1 MDEVLLQDY
10 ELSIWETYVP
20 EDSATG
26 NFEERKVAVIGSPTI
41 HSNTSAY
48 NVAIKENINGE
59 KTLTFSLA
67 RKYRNDEGELVDNP
81 FLSLLSAERIV
92 KLRDGEAYEM
102 TGDTPE
108 DEIQSLEEEDIDE
121 RWKDFVIKN
130 IDENS
135 STYVN
140 SYTCKEVFVNEL
152 GKNGWSTVLDTE
164 LGNNYGTVI
173 ELGETILQGSG
184 WKVSEDSYNPTARL
198 DEQLF
203 VVSVDEKFNSESPL
217 VAENTL
223 SKESSEISSGY
234 LYFFYSDVE
243 IGKTE
248 DGERAWKVSDKNAV
262 EGKVQFMW
270 PGKGIECFTA
280 DMADDNNVIID
291 ETDKFNFDCDSSAV
305 IGLKVVPV
313 GDFYD
318 PTQSGRALLG
328 GRIVKS
334 VNSHFEPVADRYVED
349 WEVKGTEEK
358 VYHYQETEYA
368 TSDIVQNYLANSTNF
383 VSQIGWVNRSTNAG
397 SITDGFQFHTMP
409 IPEEPPL
416 DITTVKD
423 WLPTNYMVLP
433 KGSNEYKYHNSGLS
447 DQHIRLVKDKIYVF
461 RWRARV
467 IDETAN
473 SYTVD
478 SLPIPSTSSTSSTY
492 GNSVTVKL
500 VYQDSTSGT
509 LQYTG
514 ASNEVT
520 ASNFTRNNTTPT
532 DNDNLRGYPVPV
544 ASQTGRTA
552 YSEAAVGRLYMDEQ
566 GYAYCFLKANHS
578 TKAFGE
584 DAFLELKMAPSSSY
598 PNYKWHVQDIQFF
611 EYKEQTVDNKTIP
624 IFPGDIP
631 TASMITNDV
640 FYRVINGNAGKEV
653 EFLSS
658 NTDLYTPIRKEGY
671 TAVRH
676 LEVKE
681 SNYFNNISSL
691 AELFEVWV
699 KFKVRHKKNGALLL
713 DDTGMPIK
721 EVVFSRFAPGSKENY
736 AGFRYGVN
744 LKNIKRNITSQNI
757 ATKLIVKDNNNEFA
771 TDGMCSIR
779 RASDNPT
786 GENIIFNFDYY
797 INQGLVDYTQLLKDL
812 YGLTDTDLGYNWRM
826 KQLNDEMLPLS
837 ERLVEC
843 QGQIQSAEEMIEYAE
858 TSIESVQSEL
868 LWQQQIYNSYA
879 GANIGD
885 GTQEIK
891 LSTVAQLQAQLIAF
905 EKSLETYQSQI
916 KYYNGLIYGQEIGGS
931 TLEYKGLWKKNENYG
946 KNAVVS
952 ISNNYDLR
960 AFRST
965 QDANKDEPGVS
976 SSSTWVE
983 ITDNVEQMGLADRVT
998 YYGDRKQQLNLAF
1011 FHKYHR
1017 YIQEGTWT
1025 NEQYID
1031 DNLYYFDAQKV
1042 SSQSAYPKTTYTIGV
1057 IDIQGNLSYAPYHF
1071 DIGDR
1076 TYVEDTEFFGYTY
1089 NTIVLDDNTTD
1100 TVKTPFKKQVIVS
1113 ERTRNF
1119 DDPSKSTITIQTYK
1133 NQFEELFSKI
1143 TATTQSLQYASGG
1156 YDRAASVVKPNG
1168 EIEITT
1174 LENAFANNA
1183 WILANS
1189 KNQSVTWDSGLG
1201 IVVTDKTNSS
1211 VAVRITSNGIMM
1223 TTDGGRTWINGITG
1237 VGINTRYLLAG
1248 QIDASNINIIGDSVG
1263 YAFKWDANG
1272 ISAFDEIHM
1281 LDDDTS
1287 QTRYVRFNRYGI
1299 FGTTTGSDLEI
1310 AMSSL
1315 GSDATIQN
1323 YLDVIEKNSNFAL
1336 TWNGLSLRA
1345 KEGGISLTPVKGLEV
1360 FGPGT
1365 SDSTDWYFPKSTVD
1379 NDSGVNYP
1387 YIYDPNGIL
1396 YTTED
1401 LIPLVSVGKFRY
1413 ELNENGPAYYGL
1425 QMRNKE
1431 GFITLR
1437 TDNNGNLWLANT
1449 LSIGDTDPYDTSVRN
1464 EERIYIIRNTDS
1476 ITFTLPI
1483 ITENLDVSQGII
1495 CLDTATVAT
1504 NSGTIQI
1511 TATTAEGDVNATTI
1525 TITPATVFDMDE
1537 EEINN
1542 GVYRIAYYEKI
1553 SQYRY
1558 LCIDGSTDAYFRT
1571 ETGGETGESVNL
1583 NPLILYAGNTI
1594 GNEAPFKVYS
1604 NGDLIAT
1611 SATISGIINAYSG
1624 NFTGTIS
1631 VGNSSGINGSST
1643 APYAFWAGDINP
1655 DLEPNFFVTPQ
1666 GHMDVQSAYIHGN
1679 STFEGTIYA
1688 NNGSFSG
1695 SIEAREGRINRLYI
1709 NDSDSYIGTGNGTGS
1724 EKPDPITLSE
1734 SINAIETSVQIE
1746 ADEGSTTTIT
1756 RYLYP
1761 IPNEY
1766 VEKWGYVTKAS
1777 VFYNNKT
1784 LEINCDG
1791 VNFYEDGTSSFN
1803 EVLNLGSVITP
1814 TENSVYIETRD
1825 SDLFFNIN
1833 DGAFGVN
1840 AAGHYF
1846 GNLAALVPN
1855 ANWFNYVGV
1864 VNANAVPST
1873 TTAFIEMFEFTPEIK
1888 MKLVVE
1894 GGTSETIGEN
1904 NRTVQEITN
1913 IDVNGNITY
1922 EERSLADDQL
1932 TRPLAPLNNR
1942 WSKYNILFGENV
1954 YEDYIMNIF
1963 SPAIRLDESGTEIEE
1978 LPQSNRIFGIKTDGS
1993 VEISG
1998 TLTTQGDLLFGGK
2011 LVSTSRNLVIDGV
2024 NGSIYSDAGWWL
2036 NESGNAQFNNV
2047 TISGEIQS
2055 AVFAYDHISA
2065 IGGKIMISPVLHLTD
2080 STSGTDNGDVYKFN
2094 ISITDNQSALWEKVT
2109 EIFINIPNTGSS
2121 GTITLDGNDSSGI
2134 SASII
2139 NDKILEFEIPKSDL
2153 SESDGILPAGTQ
2165 IISQSTNTN
2174 SIVLS
2179 AEDPNGSNIIIK
2191 GKGADSTSDSLVM
2204 LGFLDPVKLD
2214 NQTRLDFSELA
2225 SSNPTY
2231 GLFAN
2236 NAFITGQV
2244 RLPNA
2249 GITNEN
2255 TVISED
2261 WDNPNE
2267 DGSNDPSDEKDA
2279 SCIRFWAGAPNNS
2292 DDSDGTI
2299 KRDISKANFIV
2310 TQDGTLYAQNGIFK
2324 GRVNAQNSDFSGF
2337 VRATGIILGEQSGDT
2352 NYSHFYFQWED
2363 DVWGKDI
2370 APSIPKYIMDINRYG
2385 LNIWQGGINVFSDYY
2400 SLDSQRNGNF
2410 YGWEA
2415 PVDAEDGYWP
2425 ESNAPWPIF
2434 TILDKINANEDGSND
2449 SEDTEFIPRISL
2461 TDLQI
2466 WKAESKTASEVFGI
2480 SANSKEIKFQHL
2492 PQQLSSSNEYGII
2505 ADNLIE
2511 QTPYMSI
2518 GNHNGNIGL
2527 QGTNISIYDA
2537 EGNKAISF
2545 MPGAALSATEAENTS
2560 SVVRNTST
2568 VEIFGNTKFTE
2579 VMQIEQLADGLVFT
2593 YIGE

>member
-20 EDSATG
+20 ENSATG
-26 NFEERKVAVIGSPTI
+26 NFEERKVAVIGSSAI

-108 DEIQSLEEEDIDE
+108 EEVNSLLEEDEEE
-121 RWKDFVIKN
+121 RWKDFVIKT
-130 IDENS
+130 IDEDS
-135 STYVN
+135 TTYVN

-203 VVSVDEKFNSESPL
+203 VVSVDEKFNSVSPL

-223 SKESSEISSGY
+223 SKKISKISSGY

-243 IGKTE
+243 IGETE
-248 DGERAWKVSDKNAV
+248 EGNRAWKVSDKNAV

-270 PGKGIECFTA
+270 PGEGIKYFTA

-305 IGLKVVPV
+305 IELEVVPV
-313 GDFYD
+313 GSFYD

-509 LQYTG
+509 LEYTT

-520 ASNFTRNNTTPT
+520 VSDFTPNNPTPT
-532 DNDNLRGYPVPV
+532 DNDNLRDYRGYPTPV
-544 ASQTGRTA
+544 DSQADRTT
-552 YSEAAVGRLYMDEQ
+552 YNENTPDELYMDEQ
-566 GYAYCFLKANHS
+566 GYAYCFLKAKHS

-584 DAFLELKMAPSSSY
+584 DAYLELRMESSTDF
-598 PNYKWHVQDIQFF
+598 PEFKWHIQDIQFF
-611 EYKEQTVDNKTIP
+611 EYKEQTVNNKTIP
-624 IFPGDIP
+624 IFPGDTP
-631 TASMITNDV
+631 NASVITNDV
-640 FYRVINGNAGKEV
+640 FYRVVNGNSGKEI
-653 EFLSS
+653 EYLSS

-837 ERLVEC
+837 ELLVEC

-868 LWQQQIYNSYA
+868 LWQQQIYNSYVEA
-879 GANIGD
+879 DIGD

-891 LSTVAQLQAQLIAF
+891 KSTIAQLQAQLVAF
-905 EKSLETYQSQI
+905 EKSLATYQSQMD
-916 KYYNGLIYGQEIGGS
+916 YYNGLIYGQEIDGS

-952 ISNNYDLR
+952 IQNDYDLR

-976 SSSTWVE
+976 SKWIE
-983 ITDNVEQMGLADRVT
+983 ITENVEQMGLADRVT
-998 YYGDRKQQLNLAF
+998 YYGDRKQQLNLVF
-1011 FHKYHR
+1011 FRKYHR

-1025 NEQYID
+1025 DEQYID

-1076 TYVEDTEFFGYTY
+1076 TYVEDTEFFGYALVDV
-1089 NTIVLDDNTTD
+1089 NGEL
-1100 TVKTPFKKQVIVS
+1100 VKTPFKKQVIVS
-1113 ERTRNF
+1113 ERTRNL

-1156 YDRAASVVKPNG
+1156 YDRAANVIKPTG
-1168 EIEITT
+1168 EIEMST

-1201 IVVTDKTNSS
+1201 ITVTDVTNSS
-1211 VAVRITSNGIMM
+1211 VALRITSNGIMM
-1223 TTDGGRTWINGITG
+1223 TTDGGQTWINGITG
-1237 VGINTRYLLAG
+1237 QGINTRYLLAG
-1248 QIDASNINIIGDSVG
+1248 QIDASKINIIGDSG
-1263 YAFKWDANG
+1263 YAFKWDQNG
-1272 ISAFDEIHM
+1272 LSAFDKMDAE
-1281 LDDDTS
+1281 TS
-1287 QTRYVRFNRYGI
+1287 QTRFVRFNRYGL
-1299 FGTTTGSDLEI
+1299 FGTTSGADLQI
-1310 AMSSL
+1310 ALDNL
-1315 GSDATIQN
+1315 GESATIED
-1323 YLDVIEKNSNFAL
+1323 YLNAIQENSNFAL
-1336 TWNGLSLRA
+1336 TWKGLSLRA
-1345 KEGGISLTPVKGLEV
+1345 QDGSVSLTPDGGLEV
-1360 FGPGT
+1360 FGP
-1365 SDSTDWYFPKSTVD
+1365 SWYFPKETVGEV
-1379 NDSGVNYP
+1379 SGVVAYP
-1387 YIYDPNGIL
+1387 YIYNPDGIP
-1396 YTTED
+1396 YTSSD
-1401 LIPLVSVGKFRY
+1401 LIPLVSLGQLRY
-1413 ELNENGPAYYGL
+1413 EQNGKAYYGL
-1425 QMRNKE
+1425 QLRNKE
-1431 GFITLR
+1431 GCITLR
-1437 TDNNGNLWLANT
+1437 TNNDGNLWLSNK
-1449 LSIGDTDPYDTSVRN
+1449 LSIGDPNSYSIEILTSSQAYVTRN
-1464 EERIYIIRNTDS
+1464 D
-1476 ITFTLPI
+1476 
-1483 ITENLDVSQGII
+1483 EN
-1495 CLDTATVAT
+1495 
-1504 NSGTIQI
+1504 NTIQFKLPTEQLI
-1511 TATTAEGDVNATTI
+1511 LTKAISCTDTEIEYIVQESDKIEIAEEITTI
-1525 TITPATVFDMDE
+1525 TISPVTVFDTTDVKV
-1537 EEINN
+1537 
-1542 GVYRIAYYEKI
+1542 GGDYYNFQYSEKK
-1553 SQYRY
+1553 SQYRF
-1558 LCIDGSTDAYFRT
+1558 LGINGAMDDFLRT
-1571 ETGGETGESVNL
+1571 YETTSDTGEEIRVSED
-1583 NPLILYAGNTI
+1583 NPVILFAGHT
-1594 GNEAPFKVYS
+1594 ERDSAPFKVYA
-1604 NGDLIAT
+1604 NGEIVARDAE
-1611 SATISGIINAYSG
+1611 ISGIINALGGKFSG
-1624 NFTGTIS
+1624 EIV
-1631 VGNSSGINGSST
+1631 VGGSSGINGSLT
-1643 APYAFWAGDINP
+1643 APYAFWAGRIDN
-1655 DLEPNFFVTPQ
+1655 EPPVFYVTPE
-1666 GHMDVQSAYIHGN
+1666 GYVEAQSVKIYGD
-1679 STFEGTIYA
+1679 SSFEGTIVA
-1688 NNGSFSG
+1688 HNGSFSG
-1695 SIEAREGRINRLYI
+1695 TIEARQGRINQLFI
-1709 NDSDSYIGTGNGTGS
+1709 NDTSSYIGTGTGIGD
-1724 EKPDPITLSE
+1724 ELPPD
-1734 SINAIETSVQIE
+1734 
-1746 ADEGSTTTIT
+1746 
-1756 RYLYP
+1756 Y
-1761 IPNEY
+1761 
-1766 VEKWGYVTKAS
+1766 
-1777 VFYNNKT
+1777 
-1784 LEINCDG
+1784 
-1791 VNFYEDGTSSFN
+1791 
-1803 EVLNLGSVITP
+1803 TP
-1814 TENSVYIETRD
+1814 TQNN
-1825 SDLFFNIN
+1825 DLFFNIN
-1833 DGAFGVN
+1833 NAAFGVN
-1840 AAGHYF
+1840 KLGHYF
-1846 GNLAALVPN
+1846 GTLAALVPN
-1855 ANWFNYVGV
+1855 DNWIKFVGTMFNGDAPPTSTDTFIDTFDIVPEVGMIV
-1864 VNANAVPST
+1864 
-1873 TTAFIEMFEFTPEIK
+1873 
-1888 MKLVVE
+1888 VVE
-1894 GGTSETIGEN
+1894 QFGNTDRSL
-1904 NRTVQEITN
+1904 REITDIN
-1913 IDVNGNITY
+1913 EYGNITY
-1922 EERSLADDQL
+1922 KTITVQNDQL
-1932 TRPLAPLNNR
+1932 TTTLPDLTSR
-1942 WSKYNILFGENV
+1942 WSRYNILFGDEV
-1954 YEDYIMNIF
+1954 YPDYIMNIF
-1963 SPAIRLDESGTEIEE
+1963 SPAICYDENGPIVD
-1978 LPQSNRIFGIKTDGS
+1978 LPQSNRVFGIRSDGS

-1998 TLTTQGDLLFGGK
+1998 TLTTQGELLFGGK
-2011 LVSTSRNLVIDGV
+2011 LVSTSKNLIIDGPK
-2024 NGSIYSDAGWWL
+2024 GSIYSNAGWWL
-2036 NESGNAQFNNV
+2036 NEKGDAQFNNV
-2047 TISGEIQS
+2047 SVRGKIESV
-2055 AVFAYDHISA
+2055 VFTHNRKSA
-2065 IGGKIMISPVLHLTD
+2065 IGGTMIISPTLYIEEQIECVN
-2080 STSGTDNGDVYKFN
+2080 GIAEIFIDNP
-2094 ISITDNQSALWEKVT
+2094 SLWEK
-2109 EIFINIPNTGSS
+2109 INKIDINIPPIGEEGEAKELTDVEITVHKTTFQSFIRFNTAE
-2121 GTITLDGNDSSGI
+2121 TVI
-2134 SASII
+2134 
-2139 NDKILEFEIPKSDL
+2139 
-2153 SESDGILPAGTQ
+2153 PAGTQ
-2165 IISQSTNTN
+2165 IISVSTEVN
-2174 SIVLS
+2174 SIELT
-2179 AEDPNGSNIIIK
+2179 AEKDNGSTIIMR
-2191 GKGADSTSDSLVM
+2191 GNDANNSLSM
-2204 LGFLDPVKLD
+2204 LGYIDYQELD
-2214 NQTRLDFSELA
+2214 NQSKEYFPELE
-2225 SSNPTY
+2225 NTTY

-2236 NAFITGQV
+2236 NAYITGQV

-2249 GITNEN
+2249 GITNGN
-2255 TVISED
+2255 TPIGNTWNNKPTGMNHD
-2261 WDNPNE
+2261 
-2267 DGSNDPSDEKDA
+2267 SDEGKR
-2279 SCIRFWAGAPNNS
+2279 IRFWAGKPDNNAS
-2292 DDSDGTI
+2292 GTET
-2299 KRDISKANFIV
+2299 DISEANFIV
-2310 TQDGTLYAQNGIFK
+2310 TEDGTLYAENGIFN
-2324 GRVNAQNSDFSGF
+2324 GRVNATNSDFSGF
-2337 VRATGIILGEQSGDT
+2337 IRATGIILGEQSNNGQLDNT

-2363 DVWGKDI
+2363 DVWGEGI
-2370 APSIPKYIMDINRYG
+2370 APSISKYIIDINRYG
-2385 LNIWQGGINVFSDYY
+2385 LNIWHGGINVFSDYY

-2415 PVDAEDGYWP
+2415 PADEDGYWP
-2425 ESNAPWPIF
+2425 ETNIPWPIF
-2434 TILDKINANEDGSND
+2434 TTLDQTTNEAN
-2449 SEDTEFIPRISL
+2449 FIPRVSM
-2461 TDLQI
+2461 TNLQV
-2466 WKAESKTASEVFGI
+2466 WKAENNTTSQVFGASFSGEKI
-2480 SANSKEIKFQHL
+2480 DFQKITGQLNSESKYREL
-2492 PQQLSSSNEYGII
+2492 
-2505 ADNLIE
+2505 ADQLIE
-2511 QTPYMSI
+2511 SSPYLSVGTHNNEIGIAGSYLSI
-2518 GNHNGNIGL
+2518 HDSSGN
-2527 QGTNISIYDA
+2527 Q
-2537 EGNKAISF
+2537 AISF
-2545 MPGAALSATEAENTS
+2545 EPKPESEENE
-2560 SVVRNTST
+2560 VGNNST
-2568 VEIFGNTKFTE
+2568 IQIFGNTKFST
-2579 VMQIEQLADGLVFT
+2579 VMQIEQVADGLIFT